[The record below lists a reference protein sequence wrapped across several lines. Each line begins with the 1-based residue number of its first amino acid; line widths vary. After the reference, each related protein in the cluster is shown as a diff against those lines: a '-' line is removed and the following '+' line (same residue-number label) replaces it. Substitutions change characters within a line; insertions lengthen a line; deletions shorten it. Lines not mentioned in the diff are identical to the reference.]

1 MDRVNDAAARRH
13 FSRHTI
19 DCYSRWVR
27 QFLIFCRDGQR
38 WRTPAELGGAD
49 VSRFL
54 THLAAERRSARSTQT
69 QALKAIVFLY
79 RDVLGDE
86 LGADHLGPIDG
97 LRVDRRA
104 RVPTV
109 LSTDEV
115 RQVIGAMAEGSTFRL
130 MAETLYGTGLR
141 VAECCTL
148 RVRDVD
154 FDRGQILVRGG
165 KGDRDRVVMLPKV
178 LAGRLGEQVRWVRG
192 RHARDVAQGGGEVP
206 LPDVLV
212 NKVPY
217 AEPGLAVAVRVP
229 EQGGPAGRGG
239 GAGAAVARASRPGG
253 PGGPDG
259 GGGGGG
265 RQAGVAAHVP
275 PQLRDAPAGG
285 GVRRAAGAA
294 PAGARGSWRRRCCTR
309 TS

>member
-69 QALKAIVFLY
+69 QALNAIVFLY

-104 RVPTV
+104 GGIKGVGE
-109 LSTDEV
+109 SK
-115 RQVIGAMAEGSTFRL
+115 GS
-130 MAETLYGTGLR
+130 G
-141 VAECCTL
+141 V
-148 RVRDVD
+148 
-154 FDRGQILVRGG
+154 FDG
-165 KGDRDRVVMLPKV
+165 
-178 LAGRLGEQVRWVRG
+178 
-192 RHARDVAQGGGEVP
+192 
-206 LPDVLV
+206 
-212 NKVPY
+212 
-217 AEPGLAVAVRVP
+217 
-229 EQGGPAGRGG
+229 
-239 GAGAAVARASRPGG
+239 
-253 PGGPDG
+253 
-259 GGGGGG
+259 
-265 RQAGVAAHVP
+265 
-275 PQLRDAPAGG
+275 
-285 GVRRAAGAA
+285 RRAVVTAFDCKPYH
-294 PAGARGSWRRRCCTR
+294 PADGRSDGRR
-309 TS
+309 